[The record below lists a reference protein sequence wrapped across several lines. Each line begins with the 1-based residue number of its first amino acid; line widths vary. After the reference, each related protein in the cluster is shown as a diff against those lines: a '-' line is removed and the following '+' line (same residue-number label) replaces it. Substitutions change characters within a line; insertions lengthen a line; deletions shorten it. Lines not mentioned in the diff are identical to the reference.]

1 MMLHFFLKGGP
12 VMWPILILSVVTV
25 AVLLERIFFLIQ
37 QRSRRDQAAVR
48 RIFELVEH
56 DKYDEAIKL
65 GSESRD
71 MLARTLAS
79 GLEHRDTS
87 LSEALVEGA
96 SAELDHYNRGLVML
110 DTAVTLGPLLG
121 LLGTV
126 SGMMRAFGLLG
137 DEDIAG
143 KTAAITG
150 GISESLIA
158 VAFGLAV
165 AIIAIIP
172 LNYLHA
178 RMERSRRLLEMTT
191 SRLELLMT
199 KKRNAQ

>member
-1 MMLHFFLKGGP
+1 MILHFFLKGGP
-12 VMWPILILSVVTV
+12 IMWPILILSVLTLGVV
-25 AVLLERIFFLIQ
+25 IERIFFLVQ
-37 QRSRRDQAAVR
+37 QRRREDQAAVR
-48 RIFELVEH
+48 RMFELVER
-56 DKYDEAIKL
+56 DQYDEAIRTGLASK
-65 GSESRD
+65 D

-137 DEDIAG
+137 NEDLAS

-165 AIIAIIP
+165 AIVAIVP

-178 RMERSRRLLEMTT
+178 RMEKARRLLEMTT

-199 KKRNAQ
+199 KKKSAQ

>member
-12 VMWPILILSVVTV
+12 VMWPILILSIVTV
-25 AVLLERIFFLIQ
+25 AVLLERIFFLIR
-37 QRSRRDQAAVR
+37 QRSRQDQAAVR
-48 RIFELVEH
+48 RIFDLVEH
-56 DKYDEAIKL
+56 DKYDEAIKV
-65 GSESRD
+65 GNQSRD

-137 DEDIAG
+137 NEDIAS

-191 SRLELLMT
+191 SRLELLIT
-199 KKRNAQ
+199 KKKSAQ

>member
-1 MMLHFFLKGGP
+1 MIHFFFKGGL

-25 AVLLERIFFLIQ
+25 AVLIERIFFLVQ
-37 QRSRRDQAAVR
+37 QRRRQDQAAVR
-48 RIFELVEH
+48 RIFELVEQ
-56 DKYDEAIKL
+56 DRFDEAVQA
-65 GSESRD
+65 GRASRD

-96 SAELDHYNRGLVML
+96 SAELDHYNRGLVVL

-126 SGMMRAFGLLG
+126 SGMMKAFGLLG
-137 DEDIAG
+137 NEDLAG

-165 AIIAIIP
+165 AIIAIVP

-178 RMERSRRLLEMTT
+178 RMERERRLLEMTT

-199 KKRNAQ
+199 KKKNER